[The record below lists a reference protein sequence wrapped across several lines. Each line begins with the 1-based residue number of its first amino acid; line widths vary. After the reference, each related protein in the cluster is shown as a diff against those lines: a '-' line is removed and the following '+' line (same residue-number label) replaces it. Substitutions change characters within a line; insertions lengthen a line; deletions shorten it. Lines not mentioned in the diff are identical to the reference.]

1 MAVGGFDPD
10 AGRPAAVH
18 TRFGHHEPS
27 RVGRNGPG
35 VEGAAE
41 DRFEWPVQ
49 VPPGI
54 RVGGQVGENQR
65 EKFLMG
71 AFFKRA
77 AFVARGKHRTAAL
90 CSVEAHAQIER
101 RGRHSGCADCV
112 PGASQTATALV
123 NPCGSLPR
131 CGFQTCLPSVHASC
145 PGLPRHKGQAPA
157 ELAGGN
163 IDKVRDIIFG
173 GQMRDYERRFARLE
187 ERFLQE
193 TTELKDDVRRRLTAL
208 EQFVKDETA
217 SLAERITTEQA
228 ARADETKDLARD
240 WRESA
245 RVIEKKSAQL
255 DDQIGRVQRE
265 LRQQILELHQN
276 VGDEL
281 RHRIDEVLARLGRES
296 TELRNDKADRATIA
310 ALLSEMAMRLTNELS
325 IPGMDRDPNG

>member
-1 MAVGGFDPD
+1 
-10 AGRPAAVH
+10 
-18 TRFGHHEPS
+18 
-27 RVGRNGPG
+27 
-35 VEGAAE
+35 
-41 DRFEWPVQ
+41 
-49 VPPGI
+49 
-54 RVGGQVGENQR
+54 
-65 EKFLMG
+65 
-71 AFFKRA
+71 
-77 AFVARGKHRTAAL
+77 
-90 CSVEAHAQIER
+90 
-101 RGRHSGCADCV
+101 
-112 PGASQTATALV
+112 
-123 NPCGSLPR
+123 
-131 CGFQTCLPSVHASC
+131 
-145 PGLPRHKGQAPA
+145 
-157 ELAGGN
+157 
-163 IDKVRDIIFG
+163 
-173 GQMRDYERRFARLE
+173 MRDYERRFARLE